1 MWKSSIMFTAA
12 ALMVP
17 SMGCDIDVNDPGQ
30 LPDIEIRNGRMP
42 NVDVRGPEV
51 EVREQQKEVEVP
63 TDIDVKTEKRTIT
76 VPDIDITL
84 PKESER

>member
-42 NVDVRGPEV
+42 DVKVRGPEV
-51 EVREQQKEVEVP
+51 EVREQSKEVEVP
-63 TDIDVKTEKRTIT
+63 TDIDVKTETKTIT
-76 VPDIDITL
+76 VPEVDVTF
-84 PKESER
+84 PKENGR